1 MRVHL
6 RHSRARKLS
15 CAVSR
20 NKIARAAARHS
31 KKSCVPGPRGGA
43 PLLQLWL
50 HTPSCSD
57 LVWIPG
63 SGFGSVSVSMT
74 TKPCLNHA
82 CYLAA
87 TSGFIHDTPP
97 YGFNLSWSPRPNF
110 SLAHATPGFQLHSP
124 LLCFHLIHATF
135 RKSPASG
142 SGYRLPTSQFQY
154 WVCWTHFLYEMME
167 IQSFLSG
174 SRRREVQPLKA
185 QALNSDLNSNLNCV
199 TVNKLPNLSKLQF
212 PNLFKD
218 DKYT

>member
-20 NKIARAAARHS
+20 NKTARAAARHS
-31 KKSCVPGPRGGA
+31 KQSCVPGPRGGA
-43 PLLQLWL
+43 PLLQPWL

-57 LVWIPG
+57 LVWIPA

-74 TKPCLNHA
+74 TKSCLSHA

-87 TSGFIHDTPP
+87 TSGFIMVPHPMVSTCHDLWDPISIWPTPHLVSSSIQSFFASALLMP
-97 YGFNLSWSPRPNF
+97 
-110 SLAHATPGFQLHSP
+110 HSEP
-124 LLCFHLIHATF
+124 CFWLRVQTTHWPI
-135 RKSPASG
+135 
-142 SGYRLPTSQFQY
+142 PT

-167 IQSFLSG
+167 IQSFPSG
-174 SRRREVQPLKA
+174 CRRRKVQPLKA
-185 QALNSDLNSNLNCV
+185 QALTSDLNSNLNCV
-199 TVNKLPNLSKLQF
+199 TVSKLPNLFKRQF